1 MNCELLKYL
10 LNSFNSKKVTGWSS
24 FNRDDPIFY
33 CERKRAICFSHTK
46 PSKAFVNSA
55 DLSASCP
62 PVPTPILPFP
72 SLPSPILPF
81 PSLPSPLLPFPPLP
95 YAPLPTRPHPYTP
108 LPLPSPP
115 HVDCERSL
123 PFPQNRENKRT
134 LTLRSTFLKTINL

>member
-72 SLPSPILPF
+72 SLPSP
-81 PSLPSPLLPFPPLP
+81 LLPFPPLP
-95 YAPLPTRPHPYTP
+95 YTPLPTRPHPLYSP
-108 LPLPSPP
+108 SLPSLPLPSPP